1 MEAAQCH
8 KDHQARWAAAPS
20 LQWAIPGSREAS
32 SLTNAKTPCC
42 LVRRT
47 DTTDATAAQPRSALP
62 GVRWP
67 APAQPSSGNA
77 QKGGVKIR
85 IQGRAQV
92 RTRRSQGQAFG
103 PLFRPRQ
110 RSPGRRSS
118 AAAAAAPSARLRST
132 GRADSQPRL
141 GGAPGPARRGS
152 APRGPRR
159 AAPART
165 L

>member
-1 MEAAQCH
+1 MEAAQCN
-8 KDHQARWAAAPS
+8 KDHQARWAAAPN
-20 LQWAIPGSREAS
+20 LQWAIPGSRGARS
-32 SLTNAKTPCC
+32 MTNAKTPCY
-42 LVRRT
+42 LVGRT
-47 DTTDATAAQPRSALP
+47 DTTDATDAQPRSALP
-62 GVRWP
+62 GVLWP
-67 APAQPSSGNA
+67 APAQPFSGNA

-92 RTRRSQGQAFG
+92 RTRSQGQAFG

-118 AAAAAAPSARLRST
+118 AAAAAPGARLRST
-132 GRADSQPRL
+132 GSADSQPRL